1 MNNQTSVMVID
12 VETTG
17 LSRQNDV
24 ITTACWYYEGSW
36 HRWVRDLD
44 STSLLKQHWS
54 SCSELITFNGRNF
67 DERFLV
73 KDIGVQ
79 PHSSHRDVMHD
90 GWRHG
95 YKGGLKKVA
104 LAIGLPRPPEIEGM
118 DGRIAIYLWNQWK
131 KGDEEALDLLSL
143 YNAWDVWLTYGLYM
157 KFVHQVEL
165 DPSHNI
171 PWTLNPVAVER
182 LLGSLPVEFTS

>member
-1 MNNQTSVMVID
+1 MVID

-24 ITTACWYYEGSW
+24 MTTACWYYRGSW

-44 STSLLKQHWS
+44 STTLLKEHWS
-54 SCSELITFNGRNF
+54 SCSELVTFNGRNF

-73 KDIGVQ
+73 KDIGVE
-79 PHSSHRDVMHD
+79 PHAVHRDVMHD
-90 GWRHG
+90 GWKHG

-118 DGRIAIYLWNQWK
+118 DGRMAIHLWNEWK
-131 KGDEEALDLLSL
+131 RGDVEALDLLSL

-157 KFVHQVEL
+157 KFVHQTEL
-165 DPSHNI
+165 RQTHGI
-171 PWTLNPVAVER
+171 PWDLDLVAVQR
-182 LLGSLPVEFTS
+182 LLGAVPGEFTS